1 MILRNANV
9 FVDGHFQKV
18 DIQVENGR
26 FSDIKDSNPASQD
39 IEELTD
45 VMDLRGK
52 FILPGCIDIHSH
64 GCMGYDFI
72 QANTEEI
79 EKMCEF
85 YASKGITSILATT
98 MTIDMDTHL
107 QAMKNIKSAMEGELK
122 GSRIIGINMEGPFLG
137 VDKRG
142 AHDPKY
148 LMPVDHSVFDALY
161 EASGN
166 NIRIIDID
174 PTLPGA
180 FEFIEKYHDTV
191 TISLAHTSSNYETA
205 MKAFDAGASHVTHLF
220 NAMNGL
226 HHREPGIVGAFT
238 DHKAHAELICD
249 GIHVHPSVV
258 RLIYKANS
266 DKLILISDS
275 MCAAG
280 LEDGIYELGGQKVNV
295 KDMRATLDDGTIA
308 GSTVNVYEAMKRAIG
323 FGVPIEQAILSTTL
337 IPAKAIKADQEIGS
351 IEIGKK
357 ADFIITDSSYQI
369 EQIFIDGRKYN

>member
-1 MILRNANV
+1 MLLKNANV
-9 FVDGHFQKV
+9 FVDGTFQKV
-18 DIQVENGR
+18 DVVVTDDK
-26 FSDIKDSNPASQD
+26 FSSMKDISSDLVNS
-39 IEELTD
+39 TD
-45 VMDLRGK
+45 EILDLEGK
-52 FILPGCIDIHSH
+52 FILPGCIDVHSH

-72 QANTEEI
+72 NASVDEI

-98 MTIDMDTHL
+98 MTIDMETHI
-107 QAMKNIKSAMEGELK
+107 QAMKNIKQAMESDVK
-122 GSRIIGINMEGPFLG
+122 GSRIVGINMEGPFLG

-148 LMPVDHSVFDALY
+148 LMPIDASVFEELY

-180 FEFIEKYHDTV
+180 LSFIEKYHDKV
-191 TISLAHTSSNYETA
+191 TISLAHSSSNYETA

-220 NAMNGL
+220 NAMNSL
-226 HHREPGIVGAFT
+226 HHREPGIVGAFS
-238 DHKAHAELICD
+238 DHEANAELICD

-266 DKLILISDS
+266 EKLILISDS

-295 KDMRATLDDGTIA
+295 KDMKATLDDGTIA
-308 GSTVNVYEAMKRAIG
+308 GSTVNVFEAMRRAIQ
-323 FGVPIEQAILSTTL
+323 FGVPREQAILSTTL
-337 IPAKAIKADQEIGS
+337 IPAKSVKADHEIGS
-351 IEIGKK
+351 ISVGKK
-357 ADFIITDSSYQI
+357 ADFIITDTEYNI
-369 EQIFIDGRKYN
+369 EAVYRDGQKVC